1 MRRIIRE
8 VTDAMIAKAAL
19 PYWKSTIQRFPDSPR
34 GTTLNELHSALKRH
48 IRPRRERYVEVIG
61 HQHRSF
67 HLISSLIPIMQ

>member
-48 IRPRRERYVEVIG
+48 IRPRRE
-61 HQHRSF
+61 H
-67 HLISSLIPIMQ
+67 